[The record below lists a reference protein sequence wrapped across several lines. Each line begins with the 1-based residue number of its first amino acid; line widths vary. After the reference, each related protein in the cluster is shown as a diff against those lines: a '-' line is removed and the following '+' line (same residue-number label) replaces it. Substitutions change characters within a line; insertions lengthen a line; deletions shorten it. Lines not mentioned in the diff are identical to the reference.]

1 MDYIKVSFLG
11 DIMCEKPFLKAA
23 RKKAQKYDFDKA
35 FENLKIL
42 FEKSDYVVGNLE
54 TVCAGEMQGYTKE
67 LYSFNT
73 PDSFINSLKKCG
85 VNFVST
91 ANNHCLDRGIAG
103 LKRTLDVLDSQ
114 GIEHTGTYRTRK
126 EAEQNCIVDIR
137 GLRLGIL
144 SYTYGTNSNINGV
157 MLSDDEIYCV
167 DLLQPQETQKDMTN
181 LLDRVKGL
189 IPIETKTKVKKMLG
203 KSYKNVTVD
212 KMPDNFNMRYFDK
225 LKNDIKQIKELSD
238 YTVCLL
244 HCGGQFNLE
253 PGPYSEYVMEFLQRE
268 GIDSIIGNH
277 PHNIQKAKRIDNG
290 IKTYCLG
297 NVSISPSSIYVP
309 MEHHPDYSA
318 MVHLYFGKTDMLLKK
333 ITVSLLKI
341 VESDD
346 KYLEVMPVFHL
357 YQNAQESIKKEL
369 VQSSR
374 EVLQVFM
381 GQSIEAFKMQE
392 EWDVL

>member
-1 MDYIKVSFLG
+1 
-11 DIMCEKPFLKAA
+11 MCERPFLKAA
-23 RKKAQKYDFDKA
+23 RIKKHQYDFDKA
-35 FENLKIL
+35 FWGLKTL
-42 FEKSDYVVGNLE
+42 FKKSDYVIGNLE

-73 PDSFINSLKKCG
+73 PDSFIKALKKCG

-103 LKRTLDVLDSQ
+103 LKRTLDILDAQ
-114 GIEHTGTYRTRK
+114 GIGHTGTYRTRK
-126 EAEQNCIVDIR
+126 ESEENCVVDIM
-137 GLRLGIL
+137 GLKLGIL

-157 MLSDDEIYCV
+157 LLSEDEQYYV
-167 DLLQPQETQKDMTN
+167 DLLQPQEAKKDMTILGRIKN
-181 LLDRVKGL
+181 MV
-189 IPIETKTKVKKMLG
+189 PIETKTKVKKILG
-203 KSYKNVTVD
+203 KPYKNVTVD
-212 KMPDNFNMRYFDK
+212 KMPDTFDMK
-225 LKNDIKQIKELSD
+225 YLDRLKNEIKQVKELSD

-253 PGPYSEYVMEFLQRE
+253 PGSYSKYIMEFLQKE

-277 PHNIQKAKRIDNG
+277 PHNIQNANIIDNG

-318 MVHLYFGKTDMLLKK
+318 MVHLYFGKADRTLKK

-341 VESDD
+341 VESDNN
-346 KYLEVMPVFHL
+346 YLEVMPVFNL
-357 YQNAQESIKKEL
+357 YQNAHESIKKDL
-369 VQSSR
+369 FQSSR
-374 EVLQVFM
+374 DVLQVFM
-381 GQSIEAFKMQE
+381 GQSIESFKMQE
-392 EWDVL
+392 EWEIL